1 MFMEIKQNK
10 LLNRPILLL
19 TNRCQTRC
27 TGNPSTS
34 TNENAALRI
43 WLHRLKIEKQDTKNT
58 MPQNE
63 YQGRKARSFS
73 RILIRKIFT
82 NSISDHKSSKIF
94 RNPSTV
100 HSSIPLKEC
109 NHLFASP
116 AKENENKLSLTA
128 SSGTPAIFT
137 VLQISM
143 YVARCA

>member
-1 MFMEIKQNK
+1 MMFMEIKQNK
-10 LLNRPILLL
+10 LLNRPIL
-19 TNRCQTRC
+19 TNRSQTRC

-73 RILIRKIFT
+73 RILIRKIFA

-94 RNPSTV
+94 YNSYTVYSTLPSF
-100 HSSIPLKEC
+100 K
-109 NHLFASP
+109 
-116 AKENENKLSLTA
+116 
-128 SSGTPAIFT
+128 
-137 VLQISM
+137 VLDD
-143 YVARCA
+143 RLRTGKK